1 MPTTLRSSLAFINV
15 PSDSPA
21 KSRAFFEQ
29 LFGIELVP
37 SLWSEESYH
46 APISADGIDID
57 INVRHSPQEAT
68 TAYLAVA
75 DLDGAIQL
83 ATKAGGQVVWG
94 PDDLAIPKEDVQAYQ
109 SAVKEIEGMD
119 VNSDRLGRAAVVLE
133 PGGSQIGLVELEEH
147 THQHFAVGKHQQ
159 PLTAHQT
166 KVHQRS
172 MQIAK
177 ERVAIR

>member
-1 MPTTLRSSLAFINV
+1 MTTTLRSSLAFINI

-29 LFGIELVP
+29 LFGIDLVP

-46 APISADGIDID
+46 APISADGIDLD
-57 INVRHSPQEAT
+57 INVRHTPQETT
-68 TAYLAVA
+68 TAFLAVA
-75 DLDGAIQL
+75 DLDSAIQL
-83 ATKAGGQVVWG
+83 ATRSGGRVLWG
-94 PDDLAIPKEDVQAYQ
+94 PDDLAIPKEDVHAYQ
-109 SAVKEIEGMD
+109 TALKEMEGTEA
-119 VNSDRLGRAAVVLE
+119 SDSLGRAAVIME

-147 THQHFAVGKHQQ
+147 AHQHFAFGKHQQ

-166 KVHQRS
+166 GVHQRS

-177 ERVAIR
+177 ERVGIR